1 MTKPAKPDHKAA
13 FIGLRAG
20 LASTLH
26 AASLLPHPVWRPG
39 WDKDNAQYAA
49 EYLAPPAPDGIRRVS
64 LLYSPADKGWHV
76 EGVFMPC
83 LDAAERLTHAAN
95 LGPNWID
102 ALQGLPMR
110 QNSPTGK
117 SFLITRNHVKLR
129 NRKYFGCAV
138 AQIRCLMTPVY
149 RDKRGARDRHERAVG
164 CDGRRATKDER
175 CLCVR

>member
-1 MTKPAKPDHKAA
+1 MTKAAKPDHKAA

-20 LASTLH
+20 LAPTLH

-39 WDKDNAQYAA
+39 CDKDNAQYAA

-64 LLYSPADKGWHV
+64 LLYSPAVKGWHV

-110 QNSPTGK
+110 QNSLVPWRK
-117 SFLITRNHVKLR
+117 RLFWRSLIKRQLRFDAIGAPRNLDATLTAALNGWPAFWASLTRPGTV
-129 NRKYFGCAV
+129 
-138 AQIRCLMTPVY
+138 
-149 RDKRGARDRHERAVG
+149 
-164 CDGRRATKDER
+164 
-175 CLCVR
+175 